1 MKKLNI
7 DYLNLYRGSAL
18 EICDGI
24 ALHIPTLSEICEYGE
39 IKYYQMV
46 TTLCS
51 TGIDFCWQLDEMG
64 IPFDEISD
72 YQLFCQLLRKHY
84 TADDTKILFG
94 SQLDLSRMETYDDQN
109 HHILL
114 VQGKEGSGDDI
125 MINED
130 TYFKIAACLRAIH
143 HLKRDDRVAGTNSCR
158 RAFIEDAKM
167 EYEARKLEPA
177 KSTLLPLISTMVNSE
192 GFKRDDQTVWDMNIF
207 AFMDS
212 VKRIAKI
219 KNADLLLRSGYSGF
233 GIDLKKVK
241 KEELN
246 YMGELH

>member
-18 EICDGI
+18 EICSGI
-24 ALHIPTLSEICEYGE
+24 TLHIPTLSEICDYGE
-39 IKYYQMV
+39 IRYYQMV

-51 TGIDFCWQLDEMG
+51 TGIDFCWQLDDIG

-72 YQLFCQLLRKHY
+72 YQLFYQLLRKYY
-84 TADDTKILFG
+84 TADDSKILFG
-94 SQLDLSRMETYDDQN
+94 SRLDLSKMQVCVDPKN
-109 HHILL
+109 NILL
-114 VQGKEGSGDDI
+114 VQREEGCDDDI
-125 MINED
+125 VIDENI
-130 TYFKIAACLRAIH
+130 YFKIVSCLRAIH
-143 HLKRDDRVAGTNSCR
+143 NLKRDDRIAGTNSCR
-158 RAFIEDAKM
+158 RAFIEDARM

-177 KSTLLPLISTMVNSE
+177 KSTLLPMISTMVNSE
-192 GFKRDDQTVWDMNIF
+192 GFKRNDQTVWDMNIF

-219 KNADLLLRSGYSGF
+219 RNADLLLRSGYSGF
-233 GIDLKKVK
+233 GTDLKKIK